1 MIRKLNLHT
10 TLTHSYELKGLK
22 ITLLKSS
29 AYLLKKNFKHSKKK
43 KKKNN
48 LSPQWKRPQRAPFV
62 PCALWGQSKKAV
74 YEYKSGSKL
83 SPGIKS
89 ARPWSWIS
97 QPPELG
103 EINVCCFQTTQS
115 MVSCYRSPNR
125 LRYRPPPLLAGIL
138 IQFAHSWVFQTTSM
152 F

>member
-29 AYLLKKNFKHSKKK
+29 AYFLKKNFKHSKKK
-43 KKKNN
+43 KKEFVS
-48 LSPQWKRPQRAPFV
+48 LWKRPQRAPFV

-89 ARPWSWIS
+89 AGPWSWIS

-125 LRYRPPPLLAGIL
+125 LRYHPLPLLAGIL
-138 IQFAHSWVFQTTSM
+138 IQFAHSWVFQTTRM